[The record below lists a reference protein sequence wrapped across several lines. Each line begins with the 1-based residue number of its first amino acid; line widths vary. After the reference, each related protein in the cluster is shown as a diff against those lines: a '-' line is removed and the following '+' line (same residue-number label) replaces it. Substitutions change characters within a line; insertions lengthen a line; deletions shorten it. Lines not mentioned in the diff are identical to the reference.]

1 MVILPEMFTTGFSMK
16 PETFGE
22 TMNGPTI
29 QWMKDLAARKK
40 IIITGSLIIE
50 ENGAYFN
57 RLIWMLPNGELGYY
71 NKRHL
76 FAFGDEHNHYSPG
89 NKKLIASVKGWKINL
104 QVCYDLRFPI
114 WARQTPG
121 AEENK
126 YDLMI
131 NVANWPEKEVQHG
144 KPCWQRAPSKINVM

>member
-1 MVILPEMFTTGFSMK
+1 MSSLTISIIQTNLFWEDKAANLEMLGRKIISISEKTELVILPEMFTTGFSMK

-89 NKKLIASVKGWKINL
+89 
-104 QVCYDLRFPI
+104 
-114 WARQTPG
+114 
-121 AEENK
+121 
-126 YDLMI
+126 
-131 NVANWPEKEVQHG
+131 
-144 KPCWQRAPSKINVM
+144 